1 MTKNLHIFC
10 TKKFNEIF
18 RKDATYDNIK
28 RHKKQG
34 FALSLQDTS
43 LEKPQG
49 GDEGEGGIDSSQPF
63 LSLKTILIHRE
74 VLTYVLEHNVSNNLN
89 FKTFKDGTSYTTNS
103 FLNANPNI
111 LEICMYHDFGVVNPL
126 GNKTHKHH
134 STL

>member
-1 MTKNLHIFC
+1 MTV
-10 TKKFNEIF
+10 
-18 RKDATYDNIK
+18 R
-28 RHKKQG
+28 G
-34 FALSLQDTS
+34 
-43 LEKPQG
+43 
-49 GDEGEGGIDSSQPF
+49 EGGGIDSPQPF

-89 FKTFKDGTSYTTNS
+89 FETFKEGTSYTTNS

>member
-1 MTKNLHIFC
+1 MIIL
-10 TKKFNEIF
+10 
-18 RKDATYDNIK
+18 KDT
-28 RHKKQG
+28 KKQG
-34 FALSLQDTS
+34 FTLSLQDTS

-49 GDEGEGGIDSSQPF
+49 EDDGEGGGGGIDSPQPF

-89 FKTFKDGTSYTTNS
+89 FETFKEGTSYTTNS

>member
-1 MTKNLHIFC
+1 M
-10 TKKFNEIF
+10 KFSGKMRLLIIL
-18 RKDATYDNIK
+18 KDT
-28 RHKKQG
+28 KKQG

-49 GDEGEGGIDSSQPF
+49 GDEGQGGGGGIDSPQPF

-89 FKTFKDGTSYTTNS
+89 FKTFKYGTSYTTNS